1 MKRQISLKWKIGRYL
16 IVFAA
21 SILALVWLFQIVL
34 LQPMYENYKT
44 ENVKKVS
51 SQIISA
57 LDSDDLDEVIY
68 AVSEQNDMCVR
79 IFNSDSDVTVG
90 NLGCALYR
98 MDSESILYQV
108 SMAQAHS
115 NSYLYKSSSSY
126 NAMNDDK
133 FTNIIYTKIVSGED
147 GQSVV
152 MVYAGVSPVNATTQ
166 TLSLQLMY
174 ISIIIVLAVLFLTL
188 LINRRIARPL
198 TLISK
203 AAKTLPQGKYETVKS
218 SSQYEEASELDATL
232 CEAAVGIS
240 KADKAKRDLIA
251 NVSHDLRTPLTMIG
265 GYGEMMRD
273 LPNEKTD
280 ANIQVIIDESKRL
293 TNLVNDLLDLS
304 KMQENRIELH
314 TEVFD
319 MTSLIESEMKKYE
332 VYKVQEG
339 FVFEINCEKDL
350 PVNADESRME
360 QVIHNF
366 LTNAINYSGT
376 SRKIIVKAYAK
387 DAAVHVSIQDF
398 GEGIDT
404 KDINNIWDRYYK
416 IDKQH
421 IRVSNGSGI
430 GLSIVKQIL
439 ELHHAE
445 YGVESE
451 KGKGSTFWFE
461 LPRCTS
467 RESEKKQA

>member
-44 ENVKKVS
+44 ENVKRVS
-51 SQIISA
+51 SQIVSA
-57 LDSDDLDEVIY
+57 LDSDNLNEVIY
-68 AVSEQNDMCVR
+68 SVSEQNDMCVR
-79 IFNSDSDVTVG
+79 IFNSESDVTVG

-98 MDSESILYQV
+98 MDSESIVYQV
-108 SMAQAHS
+108 GMAQS
-115 NSYLYKSSSSY
+115 NNNSYMYKSSSY
-126 NAMNDDK
+126 NTMNDGK
-133 FTNIIYTKIVSGED
+133 FTNIIYTKIVSGEA

-166 TLSLQLMY
+166 TLSLQLLY
-174 ISIIIVLAVLFLTL
+174 ISIIIVLAVVFLTL
-188 LINRRIARPL
+188 LINRRIAKPL
-198 TLISK
+198 TLINN

-232 CEAAVGIS
+232 SEAATGIR

-280 ANIQVIIDESKRL
+280 ANIQVIINESKRL

-304 KMQENRIELH
+304 KMQENRIEIQPTVFNM
-314 TEVFD
+314 TE
-319 MTSLIESEMKKYE
+319 LIEAEMKKYE
-332 VYKVQEG
+332 VYKIQEG
-339 FVFEINCEKDL
+339 FEFDINCEKDL
-350 PVNADESRME
+350 LVKADERRME

-366 LTNAINYSGT
+366 LTNAINYSGS
-376 SRKIIVKAYAK
+376 SRKIVVRAYGK
-387 DAAVHVSIQDF
+387 DKSVHVSIQDF
-398 GEGIDT
+398 GEGIDSN
-404 KDINNIWDRYYK
+404 DIGNIWDRYYK

-421 IRVSNGSGI
+421 VRVSNGSGI

-439 ELHHAE
+439 ELHHAK

-451 KGKGSTFWFE
+451 KGTGSTFWFE
-461 LPRCTS
+461 LPRIAAS
-467 RESEKKQA
+467 ESAEQKA